1 MGEKWANMQMLFPV
15 RGVVPSPEHSKVLG
29 EKSYGEAIG
38 GAGRNPY
45 CCIHPPD
52 LH

>member
-1 MGEKWANMQMLFPV
+1 MGEKWANMQMMFPV

-29 EKSYGEAIG
+29 EKSCGAGI

-52 LH
+52 LQ